1 MSNSEA
7 DIKAYVKYLVDE
19 AKRKHRAIKALWD
32 LQNKIGA
39 LPKVQSIYLNNN
51 YVNPVTLN
59 FPPKK
64 VIVYKVQ
71 NKNTKRINYYDSKT
85 FWKLVGHSKNNYK
98 LLTFDP
104 KKTIM
109 TNPVTRNPFRARNI
123 TRVRVKGTKNNAA
136 RKIQSAVRKHLK
148 KKKVNKK

>member
-1 MSNSEA
+1 MNRNKRVQEYA
-7 DIKAYVKYLVDE
+7 KLLIDD

-32 LQNKIGA
+32 LQDKINS
-39 LPKVQSIYLNNN
+39 LPNVKSIYLNSN

-104 KKTIM
+104 KKTLM
-109 TNPVTRNPFRARNI
+109 TNPVTRNPVKARNV
-123 TRVRVKGTKNNAA
+123 TRVRVVGTKNNAA
-136 RKIQSAVRKHLK
+136 RKIQSAVRAHLK
-148 KKKVNKK
+148 KKKSVKK

>member
-1 MSNSEA
+1 MSNREA
-7 DIKAYVKYLVDE
+7 DIKSYVKQLVDE

-32 LQNKIGA
+32 LQARIGA
-39 LPKVQSIYLNNN
+39 LPNVKAIYLNNN

-71 NKNTKRINYYDSKT
+71 NKNTKRVNYYDSKT

-109 TNPVTRNPFRARNI
+109 TNPITRNPVKARNI
-123 TRVRVKGTKNNAA
+123 TRVRIAGNKTNAA
-136 RKIQSAVRKHLK
+136 SKIQSAVRKHLK
-148 KKKVNKK
+148 KKKAVKK